1 MGTLSPE
8 NASAAIAQLR
18 RRVAHKVKV
27 LQSQHPGA
35 KESYLSVK
43 NSLRELGIL
52 PSETYMYIQG
62 HHLFDKVV
70 VPLVKKVCNTLVRER
85 ERDISRQSVHATQQ
99 RNELSCYSSSVG
111 SVEYS
116 LRRNVGYV
124 TSERIVSDLERFL
137 NDTSDATTSPQH
149 HNTSPTNHTTS
160 PTNLT
165 TSPSQHNTTFNEYS
179 LTTNT

>member
-1 MGTLSPE
+1 M
-8 NASAAIAQLR
+8 
-18 RRVAHKVKV
+18 AHKVKV

-52 PSETYMYIQG
+52 PSETYLYIQG

-70 VPLVKKVCNTLVRER
+70 VPLMKKVCNTLVRER

-111 SVEYS
+111 CVEYS

-124 TSERIVSDLERFL
+124 ASEQYRRIVSDLERFL
-137 NDTSDATTSPQH
+137 NNTSDTTTSPQ
-149 HNTSPTNHTTS
+149 NH
-160 PTNLT
+160 T
-165 TSPSQHNTTFNEYS
+165 TSPSQHNTTSNEYS

>member
-1 MGTLSPE
+1 M
-8 NASAAIAQLR
+8 
-18 RRVAHKVKV
+18 

-124 TSERIVSDLERFL
+124 ASEQYRRIVSDLERFF
-137 NDTSDATTSPQH
+137 NNTSDTTTSPQ
-149 HNTSPTNHTTS
+149 NLTTS

-165 TSPSQHNTTFNEYS
+165 TSPSQHNITSNEYS

>member
-1 MGTLSPE
+1 M
-8 NASAAIAQLR
+8 
-18 RRVAHKVKV
+18 
-27 LQSQHPGA
+27 
-35 KESYLSVK
+35 
-43 NSLRELGIL
+43 
-52 PSETYMYIQG
+52 
-62 HHLFDKVV
+62 
-70 VPLVKKVCNTLVRER
+70 KKVCNTLVRER

-124 TSERIVSDLERFL
+124 ASEQYRRIVSDLERFF
-137 NDTSDATTSPQH
+137 NNTSDTITSPQ
-149 HNTSPTNHTTS
+149 NHTTS

-165 TSPSQHNTTFNEYS
+165 TSPSQHNITSNEYS

>member
-18 RRVAHKVKV
+18 RRVAHKVKM

-62 HHLFDKVV
+62 HHLFDKVI
-70 VPLVKKVCNTLVRER
+70 VPLMKKVCNTLVRER

-99 RNELSCYSSSVG
+99 RNELSCYTSSVG

-124 TSERIVSDLERFL
+124 ASGQYRRIVSDLEKFL
-137 NDTSDATTSPQH
+137 DNTSDATTSP
-149 HNTSPTNHTTS
+149 
-160 PTNLT
+160 TNLN
-165 TSPSQHNTTFNEYS
+165 TSPSQHLTPSTPHHLNTSPYNNINNKYIK
-179 LTTNT
+179 